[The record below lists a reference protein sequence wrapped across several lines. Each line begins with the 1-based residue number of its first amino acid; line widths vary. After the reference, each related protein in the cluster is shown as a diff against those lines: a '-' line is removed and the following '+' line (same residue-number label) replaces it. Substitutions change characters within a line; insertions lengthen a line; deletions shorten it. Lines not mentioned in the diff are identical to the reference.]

1 MKSQTSQ
8 SSSST
13 DAAENPAAETPAE
26 RLARAIDD
34 ARALGC
40 LDDLADAIAAHI
52 QARSTTPAE

>member
-13 DAAENPAAETPAE
+13 DAADNPAAETPAE
-26 RLARAIDD
+26 RLARVIEE

-40 LDDLADAIAAHI
+40 LSELAEAIAAHL
-52 QARSTTPAE
+52 QVRSPTPAE